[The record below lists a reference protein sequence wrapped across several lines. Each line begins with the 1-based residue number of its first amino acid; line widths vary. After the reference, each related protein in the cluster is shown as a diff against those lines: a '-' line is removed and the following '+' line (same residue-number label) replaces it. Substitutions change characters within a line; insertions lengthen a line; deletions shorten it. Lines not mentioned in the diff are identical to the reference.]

1 MVQFYTEDTAAAG
14 EHALNLVQSFSGA
27 VAALVMS
34 AQVNLTERF
43 HAASDFLEQQAAV
56 AELRLSV
63 EELKETLVE
72 ARQIL
77 DEGTDELAAT
87 LREQELR
94 EEINAMSDEQ
104 LVAEFES
111 YGVASPEELAEIKD
125 DLGIEQDVTSDE
137 LTLNEAEAALVEKT
151 LQQDE
156 LIAAALES
164 NTPPN
169 VTDIDPFLMTD
180 AQIAALGE
188 LPSQNG
194 FGLPYSLDLQYYKQ
208 TLEDAHSMAQDMLVQ
223 QGLEGGAPLNSIED
237 VQASLEQALAA
248 SQNYDPSADE
258 GIFGISGIEEITAS
272 QNMHEY
278 GQMYFKLMSS
288 NPEMA
293 DTLKSVMDQ
302 NTLNAVRRGV
312 YEETGIN
319 YNDLTPVQ
327 RNQMDMS
334 LGYSSAEEMTDTVG
348 AYVDE
353 LKSQGLTQ
361 QEAYDQIIGELNFNF
376 DNNLMSEGLDAQWDV
391 TDNMQYGDGYGRIL
405 DQAASD
411 LDGIPYEVMGHEEQ
425 LTNTLQTVAGFGNH
439 TAETFMRDM
448 RGNLEGQGLPPEV
461 VERME
466 QQIQTYLGDD
476 MNQSLS
482 SEDMSD
488 LVTVISDDVYHAGDA
503 AREFLDTYDPQDVPD
518 TGADA
523 GNDQGLLIPDIN
535 GNPIPSD
542 TPSGFKP

>member
-1 MVQFYTEDTAAAG
+1 MVQFYSEDTAAG
-14 EHALNLVQSFSGA
+14 EQALNLVQSFSGA

-34 AQVNLTERF
+34 AQVNLTESF
-43 HAASDFLEQQAAV
+43 HSASDFLEQQAAI

-63 EELKETLVE
+63 EELKETLVH
-72 ARQIL
+72 AKQML
-77 DEGTDELAAT
+77 DEGTDKLAAT
-87 LREQELR
+87 FREQELR
-94 EEINAMSDEQ
+94 EEMDAMSDEQ

-111 YGVASPEELAEIKD
+111 YGVASPEELAAIRY
-125 DLGIEQDVTSDE
+125 DLGLETDVPVE
-137 LTLNEAEAALVEKT
+137 EPTLNEAETAMVEKA

-156 LIAAALES
+156 LIEAAIES
-164 NTPPN
+164 NTPPDIK
-169 VTDIDPFLMTD
+169 DIDPFLMTD
-180 AQIAALGE
+180 EQLAALGE
-188 LPSQNG
+188 LQSQNG

-208 TLEDAHSMAQDMLVQ
+208 TLEEAHSMAQDMLVQ
-223 QGLEGGAPLNSIED
+223 QGLEGGAPLNSMED
-237 VQASLEQALAA
+237 VQASLEQALAT

-258 GIFGISGIEEITAS
+258 GIFGISGIEELTS
-272 QNMHEY
+272 SENMYEY
-278 GQMYFKLMSS
+278 GQMYFKLLST

-293 DTLKSVMDQ
+293 DTLKAVMDQ

-327 RNQMDMS
+327 RNDIDMM
-334 LGYSSAEEMTDTVG
+334 LGYSSAEEMTATVG

-361 QEAYDQIIGELNFNF
+361 QEAYDQIIGELNSNL
-376 DNNLMSEGLDAQWDV
+376 DNNLTSEALDAQWDV

-405 DQAASD
+405 DQAATD
-411 LDGIPYEVMGHEEQ
+411 LDGIPYEMMGHEEQ

-448 RGNLEGQGLPPEV
+448 RGNLEGQGLSSEV
-461 VERME
+461 VDRME

-476 MNQSLS
+476 MHQSLS
-482 SEDMSD
+482 PEDVSD
-488 LVTVISDDVYHAGDA
+488 LVTVISDDVYNAGDA
-503 AREFLDTYDPQDVPD
+503 AREFLDTYDPQDMPD

-523 GNDQGLLIPDIN
+523 ANDQGLLIPDIN
-535 GNPIPSD
+535 GNSITVDPP
-542 TPSGFKP
+542 PGFKP